1 MRRSLLRVNA
11 TVLIAILLAAA
22 LIAGHAQAEAADAD
36 QPGVLAAPNGVR
48 PTGAS
53 TARPLAERFSD
64 VVNVRDYGAR
74 CDGATDDAAA
84 FLRAARAATSTARN
98 AGAQIYIPS
107 GTCHLGSSLA
117 LAVAAGKSV
126 AVAGDGAGLT
136 TLSFAPGIDG
146 VAVALGMASGASVTG
161 LTIDRTGSNAA
172 ANTALAITEVGAVSG
187 AVVVRDVDTTSDSYP
202 GSWANGIVLTST
214 DNAVIDHVHTI
225 AGFPPENSN
234 GLVIRGAGVRYAVDT
249 TISNSKFQGGN
260 VGILVSGYVQGVLAT
275 NIFAIAG
282 NYGVSWTDGLANPRY
297 VPELLEITN
306 SHVNAIRE
314 DVQAAGVGVS
324 VSDSLLWRWP
334 DGRHDSTPWTCID
347 LNRAGTSLVHHD
359 NVNGGNGGT
368 FDGREQFVHLTNSS
382 AVKIDDNTV
391 VTINGPYV
399 LLDGAGSVYN
409 GITGNMVNG
418 AGDILDRSGGY
429 NLVAANSVN
438 GVAELNSVSGNLLL
452 RAPSDSSIGT
462 TDAAAGGGSAAAP
475 ARSNGTILHCVGVLA
490 SFDWNLPADPFQGQV
505 SHISSECSI
514 ASLTV
519 TPHPSHAGI
528 RVIGAP
534 PGMSPSTPLTF
545 IYDRTNR
552 VWARW

>member
-1 MRRSLLRVNA
+1 MKAVLR
-11 TVLIAILLAAA
+11 LAILLLAATA
-22 LIAGHAQAEAADAD
+22 PRLAEAEAAQRLPD
-36 QPGVLAAPNGVR
+36 
-48 PTGAS
+48 T
-53 TARPLAERFSD
+53 
-64 VVNVRDYGAR
+64 VNVRDYGAR
-74 CDGATDDAAA
+74 CDGTSDDSAA
-84 FLRAARAATSTARN
+84 FLRAASAATSTARRT
-98 AGAQIYIPS
+98 GARIYIPS
-107 GTCHLGSSLA
+107 GTCRLRSSLSFA
-117 LAVAAGKSV
+117 TAAGRSV

-146 VAVALGMASGASVTG
+146 IAVALGLASAASVTG
-161 LTIDRTGSNAA
+161 LTISRTGSNTA
-172 ANTALAITEVGAVSG
+172 ANTALAITETGAGSG

-202 GSWANGIVLTST
+202 GSWANGIILTST

-234 GLVIRGAGVRYAVDT
+234 GLVIRGAGTRYAIDT

-260 VGILVSGYVQGVLAT
+260 IGILVSGYVQGVLAT

-306 SHVNAIRE
+306 SHVNAIKE

-347 LNRAGTSLVHHD
+347 LNGAGTSLVHHN

-382 AVKIDDNTV
+382 AVKIDDNTI

-418 AGDILDRSGGY
+418 AGDIIDRSGGY
-429 NLVAANSVN
+429 NHVAANSVN
-438 GVAELNSVSGNLLL
+438 GVSALNSVSGYLLL

-462 TDAAAGGGSAAAP
+462 MDAVVDGRRASAP
-475 ARSNGTILHCVGVLA
+475 ASSNGTILHCIGTLA
-490 SFDWNLPADPFQGQV
+490 SFEWNLPADPFQGQV
-505 SHISSECSI
+505 SHITSECSI

-519 TPHPSHAGI
+519 TPRPSRAGI

-534 PGMSPSTPLTF
+534 SGMSPSTPLTF

-552 VWARW
+552 IWARW

>member
-1 MRRSLLRVNA
+1 M
-11 TVLIAILLAAA
+11 
-22 LIAGHAQAEAADAD
+22 
-36 QPGVLAAPNGVR
+36 
-48 PTGAS
+48 
-53 TARPLAERFSD
+53 
-64 VVNVRDYGAR
+64 RDYGAR
-74 CDGATDDAAA
+74 CDGTTDDAAA
-84 FLRAARAATSTARN
+84 FLRAARAATATERGT
-98 AGAQIYIPS
+98 GAKIYIPG

-117 LAVAAGKSV
+117 FAAPAGRGV

-146 VAVALGMASGASVTG
+146 IAITLAMASAASVTG
-161 LTIDRTGSNAA
+161 LTIDRTGSNIA
-172 ANTALAITEVGAVSG
+172 ANTALAITETGAVSD
-187 AVVVRDVDTTSDSYP
+187 AVVVRDVDTTSDGYP

-234 GLVIRGAGVRYAVDT
+234 GLVIRGADARYAVDT

-260 VGILVSGYVQGVLAT
+260 IGILVSGYVQGVLAT

-282 NYGVSWTDGLANPRY
+282 NYGVSWTDGLANPRF

-306 SHVNAIRE
+306 SHLNAIQG

-347 LNRAGTSLVHHD
+347 LNGAGTSLIHHN
-359 NVNGGNGGT
+359 NVNGGNGGS

-382 AVKIDDNTV
+382 AAKIDDNTI

-418 AGDILDRSGGY
+418 AGDIIDRSGGY
-429 NLVAANSVN
+429 NQIAMNSVN
-438 GVAELNSVSGNLLL
+438 GVSELNPASGNLLL

-462 TDAAAGGGSAAAP
+462 TDVAVDRGSAAAP
-475 ARSNGTILHCVGVLA
+475 ARSNGSILHCVGRLA

-505 SHISSECSI
+505 SHITSECSI
-514 ASLTV
+514 VNLTV

-528 RVIGAP
+528 RVIGASS
-534 PGMSPSTPLTF
+534 GMSPSTPLTF
-545 IYDRTNR
+545 IYDKTNR
-552 VWARW
+552 VWVRW

>member
-1 MRRSLLRVNA
+1 M
-11 TVLIAILLAAA
+11 LIAMLLAAA
-22 LIAGHAQAEAADAD
+22 AFDAPAAAADSDPPA
-36 QPGVLAAPNGVR
+36 VL

-53 TARPLAERFSD
+53 TARPLADRFSD
-64 VVNVRDYGAR
+64 LVNVRDYGAL
-74 CDGATDDAAA
+74 CDGTTDDAAA
-84 FLRAARAATSTARN
+84 FRRAAVAATSTARRG
-98 AGAQIYIPS
+98 GARIYIPA
-107 GTCHLGSSLA
+107 GTCHLGASLTLA
-117 LAVAAGKSV
+117 LPAGRSV

-136 TLSFAPGIDG
+136 TLDFAPGIDG
-146 VAVALGMASGASVTG
+146 IAVSLSSGSAASVTG
-161 LTIDRTGSNAA
+161 LTINRTGAQVA
-172 ANTALAITEVGAVSG
+172 GNTGLAITATGAVPG
-187 AVVVRDVDTTSDSYP
+187 AVVVRDVDTTSDRYP

-214 DNAVIDHVHTI
+214 ADAVIDHVHTV
-225 AGFPPENSN
+225 AGFPPEAAN
-234 GLVIRGAGVRYAVDT
+234 GLVIRGVDGRYAADT

-260 VGILVSGYVQGVLAT
+260 IGILVSGYVQGVLAA

-282 NYGVSWTDGLANPRY
+282 NFGVSWTDGLANPRY

-306 SHVNAIRE
+306 SHINAIRQ

-334 DGRHDSTPWTCID
+334 DTSRDSTPWTCID
-347 LNRAGTSLVHHD
+347 LNGAGNSIIHHN

-382 AVKIDDNTV
+382 GVKIDDNTI

-418 AGDILDRSGGY
+418 ASDVLDRSGGY
-429 NLVAANSVN
+429 NQRAANSVN
-438 GVAELNSVSGNLLL
+438 GVSELNTVSGNLLL

-462 TDAAAGGGSAAAP
+462 TEAAADRPSAAAP
-475 ARSNGTILHCVGVLA
+475 ARSNGTILHCVGALA
-490 SFDWNLPADPFQGQV
+490 AFEWNLPADPFQGQV
-505 SHISSECSI
+505 SHVTSECRI

-519 TPHPSHAGI
+519 TPRPSHAGI
-528 RVIGAP
+528 RVVGAP
-534 PGMSPSTPLTF
+534 SGISPSTPLTF
-545 IYDRTNR
+545 IYDAADR